1 MRAWNREFRTN
12 LYSGASTIDEGGVTL
27 ASGTSAGAQRNGL
40 LIAYNGGASLIYTDL
55 NPTVPGGGGQGLG
68 GAAGSLGGL
77 GGLSGP
83 GGGTLPTGGGA
94 MGVLS
99 GASKV
104 YSLNYTAGVFP
115 SYFAGGV
122 PLISHLVSAS
132 MFKRIGSFWG
142 ISAGA
147 DYAKNESL
155 SKQGAAGDIGFQS
168 YGGNMSVSY
177 FVTPTMFGS
186 FTGDYHKF
194 EGQGLGLAGALIG
207 GSTSFDRYVA
217 MISLTKLWY

>member
-1 MRAWNREFRTN
+1 
-12 LYSGASTIDEGGVTL
+12 
-27 ASGTSAGAQRNGL
+27 
-40 LIAYNGGASLIYTDL
+40 
-55 NPTVPGGGGQGLG
+55 
-68 GAAGSLGGL
+68 
-77 GGLSGP
+77 
-83 GGGTLPTGGGA
+83 